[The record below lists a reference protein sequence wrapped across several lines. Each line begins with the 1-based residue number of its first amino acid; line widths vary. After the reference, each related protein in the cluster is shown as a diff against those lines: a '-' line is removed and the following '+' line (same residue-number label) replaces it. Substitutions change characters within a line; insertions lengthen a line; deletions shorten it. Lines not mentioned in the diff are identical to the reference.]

1 MRWEV
6 AKRFDQSISPI
17 RSEVKSI
24 ALVGGSEN
32 DSEIKQFLNTEVS
45 VTFLGVEPVKNFH
58 FRYFDLNQ
66 KNVIDEQYDLV
77 ICSQVLEH
85 IWDLKVGLENLANL
99 TKPNGHLWINCPF
112 SNHSHGSPEFFS
124 AGYAP
129 AIILKLGSPLKL
141 EKIFACQIGSWRQ
154 YFFTHTI
161 QYWPTEDIYLR
172 PWKIP
177 ISRYFLPQIFWR
189 ILAMGKNSEVTE
201 NERSA
206 TETIVFLKKNE

>member
-32 DSEIKQFLNTEVS
+32 DSEIKQFLNTGVS

-112 SNHSHGSPEFFS
+112 SNHSHGSPEYFS

-129 AIILKLGSPLKL
+129 QIILKLISPLKL
-141 EKIFACQIGSWRQ
+141 EKFWHVRLAHGGNTFLLTQFNFGLLKRYICALGKSHFPGTLSHN
-154 YFFTHTI
+154 FFG
-161 QYWPTEDIYLR
+161 E
-172 PWKIP
+172 
-177 ISRYFLPQIFWR
+177 F
-189 ILAMGKNSEVTE
+189 
-201 NERSA
+201 
-206 TETIVFLKKNE
+206 